1 MTADVRKLLQRSVQ
15 RVSDD
20 GLAESAAG
28 VDDKFPYFSLPNA
41 VGDAISSEDFLARGP
56 LVVCFYRGGWCPYC
70 NLELRAYQ
78 AVLNDIRE
86 LGADIVAISPQMP
99 DESLTMAAK
108 ANLTFEVLS
117 DTGNSLAEHLGLVFE
132 LPPAVT
138 DIYRSMGYDL
148 ERINGNMRWTLP
160 IPATYVVGTDRVIMK
175 AFAQADY
182 TGRMEPAAVLNT
194 LQNSKGLFA
203 AGPDTPSAL
212 P

>member
-1 MTADVRKLLQRSVQ
+1 MTEDVRKLLQRSIQ
-15 RVSDD
+15 RIDED

-28 VDDKFPYFSLPNA
+28 VGDKFPYFSLPNA

-56 LVVCFYRGGWCPYC
+56 LVVCFYRGGWCPFC
-70 NLELRAYQ
+70 NLELRSYQ
-78 AVLNDIRE
+78 AALEGIRE
-86 LGADIVAISPQMP
+86 LGADFVAISPQLP

-108 ANLTFEVLS
+108 ANLTYEVLS

-132 LPPAVT
+132 LPQAVT

-160 IPATYVVGTDRVIMK
+160 IPATYVVGTDSVIVD

-182 TGRMEPAAVLNT
+182 SVRMEPAEVLKI
-194 LQNSKGLFA
+194 LQNL
-203 AGPDTPSAL
+203 
-212 P
+212 